1 MQKVLRIQM
10 MKKTELKRSGN
21 STDFSNKRK
30 KQQERLRKNQQTV
43 LNPQFYDVKAGEIRS
58 YKDSATKQ
66 KLMNKT
72 LEDHLKLE
80 AKNGTLSVSEAMV
93 VSKQLTFM
101 LKSSERQ
108 KQQEAEKLHQE
119 REIFC
124 HSAVT

>member
-21 STDFSNKRK
+21 STDFSTRRK
-30 KQQERLRKNQQTV
+30 KQQERLRENQQTV
-43 LNPQFYDVKAGEIRS
+43 LKTQFYDVKAGEIRS
-58 YKDSATKQ
+58 FKDSATKQ

-80 AKNGTLSVSEAMV
+80 AKNGTLSVSEVMV

-101 LKSSERQ
+101 VKSSEQQ
-108 KQQEAEKLHQE
+108 KQQEAKKLHQE
-119 REIFC
+119 RETCC
-124 HSAVT
+124 HSVVT